1 VDARLADRI
10 LEVLQRRDP
19 PAAFVTE
26 VVATIHPTPRSDE
39 MEKALRDLD
48 RTGRVLV
55 AEHAPP
61 DIHLESTDL
70 RVIAR
75 ISSPSADDEA
85 RDSAEAFW
93 GSWLRAFLANHRC
106 E

>member
-1 VDARLADRI
+1 MNPQLANQI
-10 LEVLQRRDP
+10 LCALGQRDP

-26 VVATIHPTPRSDE
+26 VAAVIRPAPKSDE
-39 MEKALRDLD
+39 IEEALADLD
-48 RTGRVLV
+48 RLGRVLV
-55 AEHAPP
+55 AAHAAP

-75 ISSPSADDEA
+75 VPDDGAETEA
-85 RDSAEAFW
+85 RDAAEDFW
-93 GSWLRAFLANHRC
+93 ASWLRTFLANHRC